1 MLLNNLVSVMS
12 NHCFSFLE
20 DDFRYISSECE
31 ECEKLLVEG
40 YYKASIKSAGKACE
54 FISKEV
60 AKNIGRK
67 DLIYKKQYPR
77 LKALI
82 EEEQAIPEHIGR
94 HFWKIKD
101 VRDKVTHESYK
112 HVEIIHNL
120 HKRLFEVCVW
130 FYRDFLLNDLEV
142 QEYNGP
148 VYVSP
153 KVDGEEIAHEIDKV
167 GQKIDQHQQD
177 VDEQLEKMKRQ
188 IEELENKKDE
198 PISESV
204 PNEEDNLSDYPFKT
218 KKRSYL
224 LNELS
229 KLNISS
235 AESVESEGDL
245 TRFKNYIHVDR
256 SIQYEFIEEIQRVV
270 EEDSSHLVMLCG
282 SVGDGK
288 SHLLAYLKTKHPELY
303 NKFTIHGDATES
315 HFTQKNAEDTLA
327 EVLSSF
333 DDENIDSSFE
343 KFILAIN
350 LGVLNNFLESDYCNE
365 RYTRLKQIIE
375 DANIF
380 DSDIISHNIIQDKV
394 SFITFSDYNLFEL
407 TGDYDTNYVSSDY
420 ISSLICKITDDD
432 YYNNPFYRAY
442 RMDKESEYNHPII
455 YNYEM
460 LCDEDVQKV
469 LIEYI
474 IRIFVEYKKIISTR
488 DLLNFIYELI
498 VPSEFIKYDK
508 NDPISDFVDYLLP
521 NMLFNNPYRSSLLNL
536 LSQYDPTLSRSEKL
550 DKFIIKFNIS
560 HDLNDILDEYYNTSK
575 LGFLNSYFDEYSN
588 LYECGDSE
596 KNELIVTLIRF
607 ALFYGKSN
615 FKSIFHDENYLTYLR
630 YLYAYNIQNHSQYHD
645 LFSQVKEAIFNLKG
659 SVKKGY
665 VCIDELESF
674 KVSKELKLKY
684 YSDSFDVAYE
694 DKLANRFKTSIKV
707 IFSASQGEKKSLE
720 VDFPLYSAIC
730 KLNDGYKPNKV
741 EKENLVL
748 FDEFINNLINETSS
762 DDLIVRNIDL
772 NVDFVFE
779 YAEDFNRFTFERGG

>member
-1 MLLNNLVSVMS
+1 MS

-20 DDFRYISSECE
+20 DDFPNISSECE

-60 AKNIGRK
+60 AKNINRK
-67 DLIYKKQYPR
+67 DLVYKKQYPR
-77 LKALI
+77 LNALI
-82 EEEQAIPEHIGR
+82 EEEQAIPENIGR
-94 HFWKIKD
+94 HFRKIKD
-101 VRDKVTHESYK
+101 IRDKVTHENYK

-120 HKRLFEVCVW
+120 HKRLFEICVW
-130 FYRDFLLNDLEV
+130 FYRDFLLNDLDV

-153 KVDGEEIAHEIDKV
+153 KVDGEEIAQEIGKV
-167 GQKIDQHQQD
+167 GQKIDQHQQE
-177 VDEQLEKMKRQ
+177 VD
-188 IEELENKKDE
+188 EELERMKRKIKELENRTNE
-198 PISESV
+198 QSSEEV
-204 PNEEDNLSDYPFKT
+204 PVEEDNLSEYPFKT
-218 KKRSYL
+218 KKGSYL
-224 LNELS
+224 LSELS

-235 AESVESEGDL
+235 AESVESENDL
-245 TRFKNYIHVDR
+245 TQFKNYIHVNR
-256 SIQYEFIEEIQRVV
+256 SIQYEFIEELQRVV
-270 EEDSSHLVMLCG
+270 DEDSSHLVMLCG

-288 SHLLAYLKTKHPELY
+288 SHLLAYLKTMHPELY

-315 HFTQKNAEDTLA
+315 HFTKKNAEDTLA

-350 LGVLNNFLESDYCNE
+350 LGVLNNFLESDYCDR
-365 RYTRLKQIIE
+365 RYSKLKQIIE
-375 DANIF
+375 EAHIF
-380 DSDIISHNIIQDKV
+380 DSDIISQNIIQDKV

-407 TGDYDTNYVSSDY
+407 TGDYDTNYVSSEY
-420 ISSLICKITDDD
+420 ISSLIYKITDDD

-442 RMDKESEYNHPII
+442 IMDKELGFNHPII

-460 LCDEDVQKV
+460 LCDEEVQKV
-469 LIEYI
+469 LIEHI
-474 IRIFVEYKKIISTR
+474 IRIFVEFKKIISTS

-498 VPSEFIKYDK
+498 VPSEFIRYDE

-536 LSQYDPTLSRSEKL
+536 LSQFDPTLTRSEKL
-550 DKFIIKFNIS
+550 DKFIIKLNIS

-575 LGFLNSYFDEYSN
+575 LGFLNTYFEEYSN
-588 LYECGDSE
+588 LYECGESE
-596 KNELIVTLIRF
+596 KNELVVTLIRF

-630 YLYAYNIQNHSQYHD
+630 YLYAYNIQNNSQYHE

-665 VCIDELESF
+665 ICIDELESF
-674 KVSKELKLKY
+674 KVSKELKLRY
-684 YSDSFDVAYE
+684 YTDSFDVVYK

-707 IFSASQGEKKSLE
+707 IFSASGGEKIPLE
-720 VDFPLYSAIC
+720 VDFPLYSVIC
-730 KLNDGYKPNKV
+730 KLNGGYKPNKV

-748 FDEFINNLINETSS
+748 FEEFINNLINETSS
-762 DDLIVRNIDL
+762 DDLIVRNTDL
-772 NVDFVFE
+772 DVDFIFE
-779 YAEDFNRFTFERGG
+779 YVEDFERFTFERGG